1 MEVVNFDVHEEFLN
15 GLSDRFS
22 SFIATLKA
30 PCVVAIDIES
40 CGGLCEVLEDMEKL
54 IALKKAEGFVFKTHV
69 ETYAYSCGFFLYLLG
84 DVRTCSDYADF
95 FFHSGGYDI
104 KESRLSSRDLLEMA
118 QELEPFD
125 RMVDRVLAEHT
136 TVSPEIKDFLLRN
149 ETFLSKQDMI
159 NFGFMLAEYE
169 FN

>member
-1 MEVVNFDVHEEFLN
+1 MEIVNFDVHEDFES

-22 SFIATLKA
+22 SFIATLKS

-40 CGGLCEVLEDMEKL
+40 PGGHCEVLEDMEIL
-54 IALKKAEGFVFKTHV
+54 IAQKKSEGFVFATHV
-69 ETYAYSCGFFLYLLG
+69 ELYAYSCGFFLYLLG
-84 DVRTCSDYADF
+84 DVRTCSDHADF
-95 FFHSGGYDI
+95 FFHAGGYNIED
-104 KESRLSSRDLLEMA
+104 SRLSTRELLAMA
-118 QELEPFD
+118 EELIPFD
-125 RMVDRVLAEHT
+125 TMVDRILADHT
-136 TVSPEIKDFLLRN
+136 TVAPEIKDFLLRN